1 MHANRS
7 ADADNDK
14 VVVPLARGVES
25 TRGSISEKL
34 RLLVDLITHKN
45 TQTDARLES
54 LETSSRKQ
62 GEGYKDLASR
72 TILLEPSAN
81 ELKARS
87 VSAESRLDIEEAR
100 SRSLGE
106 STTALQEKSLSL
118 ESSLTHLEERTASG
132 EARLLA
138 LEPKVNGLKGATE
151 ELGLRQHETSLRTGE
166 LEHKA
171 GELENTDKRHALRTD
186 GLENRLKWVSHLA
199 GHSIFIV
206 AVIAGVSYW
215 HASKNLD
222 AAALA
227 INENI
232 SGKEAQ
238 LSAQFDKQVAAVYST
253 TSQRIEEKTADI
265 DTRISDI
272 DSRMSNMDV
281 KIFGQL
287 DQGLTALDS
296 RLSGQAAAAESE
308 RTSLLTLSQEAH
320 EKIAQLQQQ
329 FGESSMNAAELQS
342 AHRSLKQSLQGIT
355 EHLLLVDAHFK
366 AELTATN
373 ERIHAKDED
382 TRGVP
387 VDISTLNDESWLK
400 TRNPEEYS
408 IQLVGAYRKSDLA
421 GFIHR
426 HRAALPFEELSYF
439 KRARNGRDWYILLY
453 GNYQGFQTA
462 LNSLEALPASL
473 QINSPYIRSI
483 GSVQESISRSSS
495 S

>member
-1 MHANRS
+1 MHTNQS
-7 ADADNDK
+7 ADADNDE
-14 VVVPLARGVES
+14 VVVPIARGVES

-45 TQTDARLES
+45 SQTDARLES
-54 LETSSRKQ
+54 LETSSQKQ
-62 GEGYKDLASR
+62 GEGYRDLASR
-72 TILLEPSAN
+72 TILLESSAN

-87 VSAESRLDIEEAR
+87 VSAEARLDIEEAR

-118 ESSLTHLEERTASG
+118 ESSLTHLEGRTASG
-132 EARLLA
+132 EDRLLA
-138 LEPKVNGLKGATE
+138 LEPKVNGLEGATE

-171 GELENTDKRHALRTD
+171 GVLEDTDKRHALRTD
-186 GLENRLKWVSHLA
+186 GLEHRLKWVSHLA

-227 INENI
+227 VNEDI
-232 SGKEAQ
+232 SGIESQ

-253 TSQRIEEKTADI
+253 TSQRLEEKTADI
-265 DTRISDI
+265 D
-272 DSRMSNMDV
+272 SRMTNMDV
-281 KIFGQL
+281 KISGQL

-296 RLSGQAAAAESE
+296 RLSDQAAAAESE

-329 FGESSMNAAELQS
+329 FGESSMNTAELQS

-400 TRNPEEYS
+400 TLNPMEYS

-421 GFIHR
+421 GFIRR

-473 QINSPYIRSI
+473 QKNSPYIRSI
-483 GSVQESISRSSS
+483 GSVQESISRSTGS
-495 S
+495 